1 MHKAIVLAGIALSAA
16 SAPAFSQTGTG
27 TCGTGSPTG
36 VVTAPPG
43 GGNYQYVSTNGGANG
58 AGQISTVG
66 GTNGSEYITAPFAA
80 SANDALNFNFNYVT
94 SDGAGFSDYA
104 FAELLVGGT
113 HAAWLFTARTQPS
126 GNTSPGF
133 GLPANDATLTPPTT
147 PINGGAPVW
156 VELGGSSGACWSAGC
171 GYTDWINSVYTIM
184 ADGSYQLRFGVTNW
198 GDTGFDSGLA
208 FNGLKLNDVPIDTG
222 AVPEPGTWAMMLTGF
237 GLLGIAL
244 RRRRRT
250 TAAILTA

>member
-16 SAPAFSQTGTG
+16 SAPAFSQTCTG
-27 TCGTGSPTG
+27 NCGTGSPNG

-104 FAELLVGGT
+104 FAELLWAELTRHGCSRP
-113 HAAWLFTARTQPS
+113 APS
-126 GNTSPGF
+126 RAVIRA
-133 GLPANDATLTPPTT
+133 PA
-147 PINGGAPVW
+147 
-156 VELGGSSGACWSAGC
+156 SGC
-171 GYTDWINSVYTIM
+171 
-184 ADGSYQLRFGVTNW
+184 
-198 GDTGFDSGLA
+198 
-208 FNGLKLNDVPIDTG
+208 
-222 AVPEPGTWAMMLTGF
+222 
-237 GLLGIAL
+237 
-244 RRRRRT
+244 RRT
-250 TAAILTA
+250 MQR